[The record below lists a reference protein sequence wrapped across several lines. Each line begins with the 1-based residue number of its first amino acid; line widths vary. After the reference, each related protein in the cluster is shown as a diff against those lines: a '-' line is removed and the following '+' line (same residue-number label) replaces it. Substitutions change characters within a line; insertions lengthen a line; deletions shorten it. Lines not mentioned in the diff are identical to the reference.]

1 MAKKKAQKKTAA
13 RQSPTVKIQCRLT
26 GAQLTELTERLSNLR
41 GAIHDV
47 MSGPWQ
53 AVSEELQA
61 MVDACNEIADV
72 LGVELQ
78 EQSFPSD
85 DE

>member
-1 MAKKKAQKKTAA
+1 MAKKRTKKATA
-13 RQSPTVKIQCRLT
+13 RQSPAVKLRRWLSDD
-26 GAQLTELTERLSNLR
+26 QLTELTERLSNLR

-53 AVSEELQA
+53 AISEELQA